1 MLSDPIIRVIGAVVA
16 ALLVASV
23 WRPITA
29 MLPAEWVMAL
39 VGLVLVALAVL
50 ALRVLRSS
58 MDGPRR

>member
-1 MLSDPIIRVIGAVVA
+1 MLSNPVLRVIGAVVA

-23 WRPITA
+23 WRPISE

-50 ALRVLRSS
+50 ALRVLRSG